1 MHIFFKN
8 FINYRLT
15 FSRAGILLMLIG
27 YLLTFVSFIKW
38 IQILMFIPAF
48 VLAIFM
54 YSFFEYASIYRN
66 IKYNVSIWKLWN
78 VLKIFSPV
86 HKKYNYILAYKDE
99 SWYINFLVPKPDLS
113 YDLDTTKTYNLYLY
127 VFWKFDIFR
136 KRIYIWN
143 YDFSRDIEND
153 TYFISK
159 KYENGDVFDK
169 IDILKTSLNNH
180 PYIKKEE
187 NINNYNK
194 NKISLKIQSN
204 NALELKWK
212 QNIALLHILLI
223 IVGSIWLLIEWQDF
237 ALNFLLIGS
246 IILCLYLKKK
256 YKFLTEKSQK
266 IYMIVSFIFMIF
278 LSLIYDDMSGSGSI
292 FLIQLLLLMILSKK
306 WSKNSFLFI
315 FLILF
320 VFVAISL
327 FSSQIRFILLFL
339 CYLFISIYLLFF
351 ISGSETF
358 DESNYKIWNIFDRF
372 DLWKTF
378 FWVVFFIGIFYF
390 LLPHWESSQNE
401 KWSNPWNNEKTTS
414 WFNEEIKFENV
425 KSISTDNKKVFVI
438 ENLNESQAEKLGI
451 KYFRWMRYDE
461 FDGIKWE
468 SKFKNMITPFKS
480 SLVSSNQIHLKF
492 NYYLFGTKNIF
503 IPSTVNNIDDKNFMS
518 YYTPLNDTTV
528 LKTNQNISENLFLY
542 FTFSTDK
549 KWKLVDTIEK
559 TNKYNFKIK
568 KNVEKTFQEF
578 LKNIPKNITNSPEK
592 LTNYI
597 KYSAGMSY
605 SIDDPAVDLKD
616 FLYGKKK
623 WHCEYFATVLA
634 VTLQNFWFQ
643 ATLVNGFAN
652 GEYNDLANSFII
664 RWKNAHS
671 WVEIYDEKNKKWN
684 IYDATPN
691 DYNFI
696 LNTYNEYLKPIT
708 NFYDYIDIKWYVYI
722 VNYTGEEQKKLF
734 RYIISNR
741 FNFLKII
748 WYVILT
754 YFVFKIFW
762 NIIWFFR
769 LNKKEKI
776 SFFLSKLFCNNNFVL
791 TQLRKKDTIL
801 YKKYSDFIY
810 WNKTNI
816 WYIEYIVDMIQYYRK
831 K

>member
-1 MHIFFKN
+1 MKVFFKN

-54 YSFFEYASIYRN
+54 YSFFEYVSIYRN

-113 YDLDTTKTYNLYLY
+113 YDLDITKTYHLYLY
-127 VFWKFDIFR
+127 VFGKFDIFR
-136 KRIYIWN
+136 KKIYIWK
-143 YDFSRDIEND
+143 YDFTKESEND

-159 KYENGDVFDK
+159 KYENGDVFWK
-169 IDILKTSLNNH
+169 FDILKTSLNNH

-187 NINNYNK
+187 NIHNYNK

-204 NALELKWK
+204 NDLELKWK
-212 QNIALLHILLI
+212 QNITLLHILLI
-223 IVGSIWLLIEWQDF
+223 IVGSIWLVIEWQDMV
-237 ALNFLLIGS
+237 LNSILILS
-246 IILCLYLKKK
+246 VILCLYLKKK

-266 IYMIVSFIFMIF
+266 TYMIVSFMFMIL
-278 LSLIYDDMSGSGSI
+278 LSFINRDMSGSGSI

-320 VFVAISL
+320 VFVAVSL

-358 DESNYKIWNIFDRF
+358 DESNYKIWNILHQF

-378 FWVVFFIGIFYF
+378 FWVVFFIGILYF
-390 LLPHWESSQNE
+390 LLPHGESSQN
-401 KWSNPWNNEKTTS
+401 KNWFNPGNNTNTTS

-425 KSISTDNKKVFVI
+425 KSISTNNKKVFVI

-468 SKFKNMITPFKS
+468 SKFKNMITPFRSPLIWVDKI
-480 SLVSSNQIHLKF
+480 QLKF
-492 NYYLFGTKNIF
+492 NYYLFGSKNIF
-503 IPSTVNNIDDKNFMS
+503 IPNTVWSIQGSSTID
-518 YYTPLNDTTV
+518 YYTPLNDTTL
-528 LKTNQNISENLFLY
+528 LKTNQNISENLVLD

-549 KWKLVDTIEK
+549 KWTLVDVIEK

-568 KNVEKTFQEF
+568 KNVENIFQKF
-578 LKNIPKNITNSPEK
+578 FNNIPKDITTSPEK
-592 LTNYI
+592 ITRYI
-597 KYSAGMSY
+597 KYKAGLTY
-605 SIDDPAVDLKD
+605 SIDNPAVDLKD
-616 FLYGKKK
+616 FLYGTKK

-634 VTLQNFWFQ
+634 VTLQHFWLQ

-671 WVEIYDEKNKKWN
+671 WVEIYDEQNKKWN

-696 LNTYNEYLKPIT
+696 INTYNEYLKPIM
-708 NFYDYIDIKWYVYI
+708 NFYDYVDIKWYTYI

-734 RYIISNR
+734 GYILSNR
-741 FNFLKII
+741 FHFLKMV
-748 WYVILT
+748 WYLIFG

-762 NIIWFFR
+762 AIIWFFR

-776 SFFLSKLFCNNNFVL
+776 SFFLSKLLLHNNFVL
-791 TQLRKKDTIL
+791 THLKDKDRIL

-810 WNKTNI
+810 WDKTNI
-816 WYIEYIVDMIQYYRK
+816 WYFEYIIDMIQYYRK